1 MAAATMVLLRMR
13 QSPALPLH
21 DSSVGGGGGGG
32 VGVRRLGGR
41 CSDMAA
47 KGGKYGG
54 GVGGER
60 PVAAG
65 PGGEEGVGGGGAG
78 VDGAGDN
85 ERLMQLLR
93 KLWAQTDALFDT
105 TIGAES
111 MLERPIALRNPFLFC
126 T

>member
-1 MAAATMVLLRMR
+1 MVLLRMR

-21 DSSVGGGGGGG
+21 DSS
-32 VGVRRLGGR
+32 
-41 CSDMAA
+41 
-47 KGGKYGG
+47 
-54 GVGGER
+54 
-60 PVAAG
+60 
-65 PGGEEGVGGGGAG
+65 VGGGGAG